1 MIAWVDDVLRAVRRT
16 VRAPAL
22 QDVVRPLLRAEDA
35 AALIAQALG
44 ARTMPMSRP
53 VAQRASGDSLSVW
66 KGRGLD
72 YAESRVYQPGD
83 DLRDLHWRL
92 LARTGKPYIK
102 VHQEEHAPA
111 THVLLDLRPGM
122 AFGTR
127 LRTKAEQAAR
137 MVLLTCAT
145 QALAAEGA
153 SSVMGLTL
161 WRHVPRALDLGRGQ
175 PAVQRLAQVLG
186 QEQVVPAAM
195 SEPDAAPP
203 DAAAVFETWAQR
215 LAGTLPAGSR
225 LVLASDG
232 AGWDA
237 PGVDSALWAL
247 RSRAEVLMLL
257 VCDPVEYALPSGVA
271 LDAATFVDLLQR
283 QTGTL
288 SDNAPLRATFTRLA
302 LQRREAL
309 LARWRA
315 HGLICLEAG
324 IKQADSDVLRALRQV
339 V

>member
-1 MIAWVDDVLRAVRRT
+1 MAWVDDVLRTVRRT
-16 VRAPAL
+16 LRAPAAP
-22 QDVVRPLLRAEDA
+22 DAARPLLPADDA
-35 AALIAQALG
+35 AALIAQARG
-44 ARTMPMSRP
+44 ARTMPVSRP
-53 VAQRASGDSLSVW
+53 VGQRASGDSLSAW
-66 KGRGLD
+66 MGRGLD

-111 THVLLDLRPGM
+111 THVLLDLHPGM

-137 MVLLTCAT
+137 MALLACAT
-145 QALAAEGA
+145 LALAAEGA
-153 SSVMGLTL
+153 SGAMGLTL
-161 WRHVPRALDLGRGQ
+161 WRHVPRALDLGRGL
-175 PAVQRLAQVLG
+175 PAMQRLARVLE
-186 QEQVVPAAM
+186 QERVVPAAK
-195 SEPDAAPP
+195 SDLDAAPP
-203 DAAAVFETWAQR
+203 DVAAAFETWAQR
-215 LAGTLPAGSR
+215 LVRTLPNGSR
-225 LVLASDG
+225 LVLVSDA
-232 AGWDA
+232 AGWDV

-247 RSRAEVLMLL
+247 RSRAEVLVLL
-257 VCDPVEYALPSGVA
+257 VRDPVEYALPSGDA
-271 LDAATFVDLLQR
+271 LAAATFVDLLQR

-288 SDNAPLRATFTRLA
+288 PGDDALRTTFTRLA
-302 LQRREAL
+302 LQRRDAL

-324 IKQADSDVLRALRQV
+324 VEQADSDVLRVLRQV